1 MKKELFIACAALLA
15 FALVNL
21 GITTNKLKKMT
32 AQYETAMANM
42 KAYDS
47 ELSTEKDKST
57 AYQLTI
63 SQLEYFQDSILRS
76 LDETRKELNIKD
88 KNLKALQAVQ
98 STFKK
103 KDTIK
108 ITQVDT
114 LFREPSLNIDT
125 LMGDEWYRLRLGLKY
140 PSIIAVSPS
149 FNSEKHIIVSNRKE
163 TVNPPRKFFLWR
175 WLQKKHIVL
184 NVDVKEKNPYVEE
197 EISKYIEILKK

>member
-1 MKKELFIACAALLA
+1 MKKEFFIVCVALLA
-15 FALVNL
+15 LALVNL
-21 GITTNKLKKMT
+21 GITTSKLKKMT

-184 NVDVKEKNPYVEE
+184 NVDVKEKNPYVEDE
-197 EISKYIEILKK
+197 TSKYIEIIKK

>member
-1 MKKELFIACAALLA
+1 MKKELFIVCAALLA
-15 FALVNL
+15 LALVNL
-21 GITTNKLKKMT
+21 GITTSKLKKMT

-197 EISKYIEILKK
+197 EVSKYIEILKK

>member
-21 GITTNKLKKMT
+21 GITTSKLKKVT

-125 LMGDEWYRLRLGLKY
+125 LMGDEWYKLRLGLKY

>member
-1 MKKELFIACAALLA
+1 MKKELLITCAILLA
-15 FALVNL
+15 LALVNL
-21 GITTNKLKKMT
+21 GITTNKLKKVT

>member
-1 MKKELFIACAALLA
+1 MKKELFIVCAALLA
-15 FALVNL
+15 LALVNL
-21 GITTNKLKKMT
+21 GITTSRLKKMT

-125 LMGDEWYRLRLGLKY
+125 LMGDEWYKLRLGLKY

>member
-1 MKKELFIACAALLA
+1 MKKELLITCAILLA

-21 GITTNKLKKMT
+21 GITTNKLKKVT
-32 AQYETAMANM
+32 AQYETAMANI

-88 KNLKALQAVQ
+88 KNLKALQVVQ

-114 LFREPSLNIDT
+114 LFKEPSLNIDT

-140 PSIIAVSPS
+140 PSTIAVSPS

-163 TVNPPRKFFLWR
+163 AVNPPRKFFLWR

-184 NVDVKEKNPYVEE
+184 NVDVVEKNPYVEE
-197 EISKYIEILKK
+197 ETSKYIEILKK

>member
-1 MKKELFIACAALLA
+1 MKKELFIVCVALLA
-15 FALVNL
+15 LALVNL
-21 GITTNKLKKMT
+21 GITTSRLKKMT